1 MLSLK
6 IVDLLEKQ
14 RTHASSLKQL
24 SPIGKFVSQL
34 NLHIKQCEFETALS
48 TEYERFG
55 LLIRNNIPILFKKN
69 RPWEL
74 RPLKFIRDCVSGPGQ
89 VA

>member
-6 IVDLLEKQ
+6 IMDLLEKQ
-14 RTHASSLKQL
+14 ITCASGLKQL
-24 SPIGKFVSQL
+24 SAIGKIVPQL

-55 LLIRNNIPILFKKN
+55 LWIRNNIPIL
-69 RPWEL
+69 
-74 RPLKFIRDCVSGPGQ
+74 
-89 VA
+89 